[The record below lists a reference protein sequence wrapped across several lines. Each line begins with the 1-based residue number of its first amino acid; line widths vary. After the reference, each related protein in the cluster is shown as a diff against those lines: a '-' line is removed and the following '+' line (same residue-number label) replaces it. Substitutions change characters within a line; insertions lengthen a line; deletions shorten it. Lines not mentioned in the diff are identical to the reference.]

1 MKAKKY
7 CILAVAIILICVGG
21 CKGKKMDKVE
31 STDVT
36 LEQLNELFGQG
47 SQATSLQCQEA
58 FKKYK
63 GKRVQWKGVLKSAS
77 YYGGELRASFD
88 HRLEPTEQ
96 EKQWSRMSK
105 YKQECYTQI
114 EVGVQFPA
122 SQKDKLLGIQKGSF
136 VTYQGQLNEHTGL
149 YERPWELTDGRIVS
163 IEP

>member
-21 CKGKKMDKVE
+21 CKGKKMDKVK

-47 SQATSLQCQEA
+47 SQATSLQRQEA

-77 YYGGELRASFD
+77 YYGGELCASFD
-88 HRLEPTEQ
+88 HQLEPTGQ
-96 EKQWSRMSK
+96 GSSTSRSK
-105 YKQECYTQI
+105 YGPGPSLQI

>member
-1 MKAKKY
+1 MKGKKY

-21 CKGKKMDKVE
+21 CKGKKIEKVE

-36 LEQLNELFGQG
+36 LEELNDLFGVG
-47 SQATSLQCQEA
+47 SQATSLQSQEA

-63 GKRVQWKGVLKSAS
+63 GKRVQWKGVLKAA
-77 YYGGELRASFD
+77 YYSGGELRALFD
-88 HRLEPTEQ
+88 HRLEPIGQ
-96 EKQWSRMSK
+96 GSRMSK

-136 VTYQGQLNEHTGL
+136 VTYQGQLNEHTGF
-149 YERPWELTDGRIVS
+149 YARPWELTDGRIVS
-163 IEP
+163 KEP

>member
-36 LEQLNELFGQG
+36 LEQLNELFGKG
-47 SQATSLQCQEA
+47 SQATSLQRQEA

-63 GKRVQWKGVLKSAS
+63 GKRVQWKGVLKRAY
-77 YYGGELRASFD
+77 YYGDELRALFD
-88 HRLEPTEQ
+88 HRLEPTGQ
-96 EKQWSRMSK
+96 GGS
-105 YKQECYTQI
+105 TQI
-114 EVGVQFPA
+114 EVGAQFPA
-122 SQKDKLLGIQKGSF
+122 SQKDKLLGIQKGSL
-136 VTYQGQLNEHTGL
+136 VTYQGQLNEHTGF
-149 YERPWELTDGRIVS
+149 YARPWELTDGRIVS